1 MFRHFWLL
9 ATAVP
14 VLVLADPAVDGYFTG
29 DGTVS
34 VVEKAAADA
43 CNAGIG
49 DNYVAVNSDQWNV
62 ALNCGKCVELVCTD
76 DRCSET
82 SAPVTAYIVDQCTD
96 CEDEGLDLPLELFK
110 KVTGIDKPSAYTLD
124 WKLVNCPTNGKNSF
138 DTLKSSNSTTSYQ
151 AGTVEAPNES
161 SSSVSIR
168 EENDKEVD
176 TQQQGDASGTS
187 PPLIALIGV
196 LAAAC
201 IAALAVAAYFFMI
214 KRKGNKKRD
223 TFSTLDFDKFSS
235 PAQTK
240 ATIVKM

>member
-1 MFRHFWLL
+1 MMFRHFWLL

-14 VLVLADPAVDGYFTG
+14 VLADPAIDGYFTG

-34 VVEKAAADA
+34 VVEKATADA
-43 CNAGIG
+43 CNAGII

-76 DRCSET
+76 DRCSKT

-110 KVTGIDKPSAYTLD
+110 KVTGVDKPSAYTLD
-124 WKLVNCPTNGKNSF
+124 WKFVNCPTNGENSF
-138 DTLKSSNSTTSYQ
+138 DTLKSSNSTSYQ

-161 SSSVSIR
+161 SSSVPIR

-187 PPLIALIGV
+187 APLIALIGV

-201 IAALAVAAYFFMI
+201 VAALAVAAYFFMI

-223 TFSTLDFDKFSS
+223 TFSTLSFDKFSS